1 MTKAPSFC
9 TYPTKVLMQLCA
21 DIETRLIQG
30 DANSLE
36 IDTFF
41 YIQFELAERLHSD
54 VRLDPRD

>member
-1 MTKAPSFC
+1 MTKPPSFC
-9 TYPTKVLMQLCA
+9 TYPTKVLLQLSA

-30 DANSLE
+30 DANNLE

-54 VRLDPRD
+54 ALLDPRD